1 MFGHRSNSIVKIKS
15 INKYIVALFMM
26 FFSLISFGFSAWIIS
41 SSNTGSASVDS
52 NAFMAVCY
60 YSGNGNP
67 KFRTI
72 EEGVKYA
79 NDQEDGGT
87 VYVYPNLRNLDGS
100 LKEIVI
106 SDDIEI
112 KKGVTLCLPYEGTKY
127 DIGENFDLDKA
138 EFSDYDQSTV
148 NNYRRTLVGV
158 APNVTIT
165 VNGTLTIGGYCGNIG
180 QPVCGGVNGDYT
192 ELLLYYDAASGASI
206 DVNDGG
212 IINCYGYIKEADW
225 YIDENGDEAYR
236 ENTKSSIDVAN
247 GGQIY
252 TVFTLYDFKGGT
264 ITLNLKNKG
273 IFPFYD
279 FDVSL
284 IQTKICLEY
293 GSLLA
298 AYVRV
303 SVSLS
308 FLGSIETNE
317 LASAVG
323 TSDAFMVMGE
333 GSYLEFEYMNSP
345 TDYNG
350 NASYK
355 FTRKPYSDGGTFLN
369 QGNYTQINLSGNI
382 SLGFIEA
389 SILSYSISTA
399 DSHLPVGYRF
409 KFNVLSGAKL
419 TIPYAAKLLPGAE
432 LNIQSGATFEVANS
446 LIAYKQNQLQ
456 FTGDYTLWKYPINL
470 ASAKI
475 VNNGTINVTSTGSLG
490 GYIETENANA
500 SLNLANASSVRASCT
515 EDYSKTITVDTTGD
529 VLDTTVSSDGSL
541 AQTKKTSNL
550 AKSNYT
556 SSNMYNNYVWG
567 IGDTAKF
574 PIKYFAVMPNGEII
588 DDFNPGDTLPT
599 YFIYG
604 ETLSLGSPTIILN
617 GNPNFGGWFFDS
629 SLTNQ
634 MNAISGEQLYNSY
647 FNKTTQSL
655 NVYAKY
661 VFGKTIDVNF
671 YKISGCDS
679 EYNPSTYVHDDKAS
693 LKISDENNDGYI
705 VVDLPNIMT
714 TTYLGGTSSFDYYVK
729 YTLTGWNVNGDLY
742 NDIGTSTSNID
753 ISEINSIN
761 IYPIVTKDVYFK
773 FTQTL
778 TATTYLRVGF
788 FSWDPINISSL
799 VTISCSDQ
807 ILGVDNQT
815 KFIKKGSSV
824 NIILGARQIGYRNAK
839 AAIARIF
846 INESE
851 VCNNENSSFNHAHTC
866 NTAMHLEGK
875 FDG

>member
-1 MFGHRSNSIVKIKS
+1 MRMKNRLL
-15 INKYIVALFMM
+15 KYIFILLMVV
-26 FFSLISFGFSAWIIS
+26 ISFSSFAFSAWAFVS
-41 SSNTGSASVDS
+41 SDEGSPTLNNNV
-52 NAFMAVCY
+52 FTPVCY
-60 YSGNGNP
+60 HSGNGNP

-79 NDQEDGGT
+79 NGLGDDGSGT
-87 VYVYPNLRNLDGS
+87 VYVYPNLRNSDGS

-247 GGQIY
+247 GGKIY

-323 TSDAFMVMGE
+323 KSDAFMVMGE

-389 SILSYSISTA
+389 SISSYSISTA

-515 EDYSKTITVDTTGD
+515 EDYSKTITVNTTGD

-541 AQTKKTSNL
+541 VQTKKTSNL

-556 SSNMYNNYVWG
+556 SSNMYNNYVWD

-574 PIKYFAVMPNGEII
+574 PITFYAVLPNGEIVTDYEPGASVPSYFSYGSNLDLPAPTAI
-588 DDFNPGDTLPT
+588 MQDVFFDGWYLDSSLSTPLNSHAGTTLYNNYMVNGYLNIYAKYITSRTIAVTYYKAGGVNASYETQYVIESNNTYTDEDNDNLYTITLNNTTTALTLGGGTNDDY
-599 YFIYG
+599 YFIYTLNSWKVNGVSGYSKGAKIEIDLTETDTVEIYPELSEAKYFLYEEDIDDTCTVAYIYNFTLSKNLTITKPSETQTVNGRLYLLLNTNITVTVHARRYQGVFRIYYEKYITFTITINGIPYGDTNENG
-604 ETLSLGSPTIILN
+604 ETSLSKP
-617 GNPNFGGWFFDS
+617 
-629 SLTNQ
+629 
-634 MNAISGEQLYNSY
+634 
-647 FNKTTQSL
+647 
-655 NVYAKY
+655 V
-661 VFGKTIDVNF
+661 
-671 YKISGCDS
+671 
-679 EYNPSTYVHDDKAS
+679 
-693 LKISDENNDGYI
+693 
-705 VVDLPNIMT
+705 
-714 TTYLGGTSSFDYYVK
+714 
-729 YTLTGWNVNGDLY
+729 TGPV
-742 NDIGTSTSNID
+742 
-753 ISEINSIN
+753 
-761 IYPIVTKDVYFK
+761 
-773 FTQTL
+773 
-778 TATTYLRVGF
+778 
-788 FSWDPINISSL
+788 SL
-799 VTISCSDQ
+799 VASYI
-807 ILGVDNQT
+807 
-815 KFIKKGSSV
+815 
-824 NIILGARQIGYRNAK
+824 
-839 AAIARIF
+839 
-846 INESE
+846 
-851 VCNNENSSFNHAHTC
+851 
-866 NTAMHLEGK
+866 
-875 FDG
+875 